1 MSEVAKERIRR
12 AAKKIHEEKPE
23 AVFDD
28 GFKVFTV
35 DDTNIRWTHD
45 ALEGEQLEVDD
56 IQFSDKDKLDFMPGY
71 KDIDVVYE
79 IMLRQY
85 GIPLSTP
92 IEKLSDV
99 SERTYIF
106 ADAVVVCLD
115 EDITDELIDKLAALE
130 PTPGKYI
137 LRDSAFGDDI
147 EFKDKSYRRLSALIQ
162 NHLTED
168 EQKSK
173 RKSFTVEFI

>member
-1 MSEVAKERIRR
+1 
-12 AAKKIHEEKPE
+12 
-23 AVFDD
+23 
-28 GFKVFTV
+28 
-35 DDTNIRWTHD
+35 
-45 ALEGEQLEVDD
+45 
-56 IQFSDKDKLDFMPGY
+56 MPNY

-115 EDITDELIDKLAALE
+115 EDITDELIDKLAAIE